1 MMLQIISIYL
11 VVDLFLIL
19 KVSTHLHNVDTFLL
33 LYHHM
38 IGYIKLQEHWLNDEA
53 ASEACREFIIS
64 YEILQEAM
72 EQGLRVNG

>member
-64 YEILQEAM
+64 CLNEVYLKPLNCAWI
-72 EQGLRVNG
+72 G